1 MPKLIVLRGPS
12 GAGKSTV
19 ANRLFEMVDTPIA
32 LVDLDHYRFT
42 VRNHPPETRAEYR
55 MAEAAIR
62 SALDLRLDVIFEGN
76 FRTLPDG
83 SPPLSLLGFADAE
96 VFAFY
101 LDISLEET
109 LRRHEIRSDRRITAD
124 RMVELYPA
132 AQPIESLAEVRIG
145 EGVSIE
151 AAARTIREISG
162 V

>member
-1 MPKLIVLRGPS
+1 MGDRQMPKLIVIRGPS
-12 GAGKSTV
+12 GAGKSTI
-19 ANRLFEMVDTPIA
+19 AQRLFEMAATPIA
-32 LVDLDHYRFT
+32 LVDLDHY
-42 VRNHPPETRAEYR
+42 RAEYR

-83 SPPLSLLGFADAE
+83 SLPLSLLGFADAE

-101 LDISLEET
+101 MDVSLSET
-109 LRRHEIRSDRRITAD
+109 LRRHEFRSDRRITAD

-151 AAARTIREISG
+151 AAVRTIREISG